1 MMDTI
6 ASAPGELLRSP
17 TLVIVTIL
25 LHGTVFVLDA
35 ATLWVMLRVVGVQL
49 SFWVAFP
56 SFVLAS
62 MVATVSPIP
71 RGLGTFEMTCVS
83 MLGILGVPI
92 EAALT
97 ATLLL
102 RGLTLWLPML
112 PGMWSVRWALR

>member
-1 MMDTI
+1 MDTI

-102 RGLTLWLPML
+102 RGLTLWLPLL